1 MLFKDSGYQKNV
13 PSSWLFYLY
22 YATMLQ
28 AVSKHSISQRMYE
41 KTHAEKMVF
50 SSENHITELSY
61 WHIHKI

>member
-1 MLFKDSGYQKNV
+1 MSQVHGYVN
-13 PSSWLFYLY
+13 LY

>member
-1 MLFKDSGYQKNV
+1 MLFKDSGYQKNAQV
-13 PSSWLFYLY
+13 HGYVNLY